1 MIRTQAGS
9 DTCIMYLNT
18 FTNRDHTIW
27 TSSGLKSDPTKTTK
41 KDETKK
47 PIPSSQGKRERLARR
62 KRGLFW

>member
-41 KDETKK
+41 KDET
-47 PIPSSQGKRERLARR
+47 
-62 KRGLFW
+62 